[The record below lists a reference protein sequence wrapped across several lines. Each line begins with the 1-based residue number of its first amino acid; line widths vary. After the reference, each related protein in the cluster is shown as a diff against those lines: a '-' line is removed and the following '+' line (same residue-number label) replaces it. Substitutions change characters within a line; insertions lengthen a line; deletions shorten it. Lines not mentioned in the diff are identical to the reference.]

1 MVRFTYHLP
10 TWIEFGAGTLQQVGE
25 EARKLGKKALIVIGR
40 GESMRRAR
48 VLDRLI
54 KSLREQRVE
63 AVVFDKIRPNPIIP
77 TIDEGAELS

>member
-40 GESMRRAR
+40 G
-48 VLDRLI
+48 
-54 KSLREQRVE
+54 
-63 AVVFDKIRPNPIIP
+63 
-77 TIDEGAELS
+77 